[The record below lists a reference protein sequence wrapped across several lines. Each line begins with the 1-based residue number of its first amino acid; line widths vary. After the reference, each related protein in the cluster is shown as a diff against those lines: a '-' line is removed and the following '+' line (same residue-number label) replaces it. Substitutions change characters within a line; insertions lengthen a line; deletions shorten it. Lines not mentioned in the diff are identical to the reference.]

1 LVAGVAQWKRRVGRR
16 VTVAAAA
23 QAAEAEAAEAAAPV
37 KAAVKAAGAWR

>member
-23 QAAEAEAAEAAAPV
+23 AQAAEAEAEAAP
-37 KAAVKAAGAWR
+37 VKAAGAWR

>member
-23 QAAEAEAAEAAAPV
+23 AAAQAAEAEAAPV

>member
-23 QAAEAEAAEAAAPV
+23 APV
-37 KAAVKAAGAWR
+37 KAAVKAAGVRR